1 MEHTI
6 FDNYVSRILISF
18 KAIIVATSE
27 NALIDITASHIVR
40 NTFYDIV
47 ILRSEYKKEPWL
59 GWSVL
64 FFYKFH
70 SLRKMF
76 IRTSWRPF
84 S

>member
-59 GWSVL
+59 GWFWL
-64 FFYKFH
+64 GFH

-76 IRTSWRPF
+76 IRTS
-84 S
+84 